1 MDSQPILID
10 ARFAPRVI
18 DGGRIDTCS
27 VPEPPLT
34 RPGDRLEGWP
44 TTRAA
49 VQRMHAAAE
58 RSSVATTTALAIVV
72 ERALIERDL
81 EQRGLALRALEL
93 DAIAART
100 TVKTPISD
108 GLSEYLRVLYEHR
121 TEVSAPPA
129 LVPIPMRLT
138 ERISATVLD
147 ELLDPDLF
155 PSALRWER
163 AATVSGLTMTEWAGF
178 ALLDL
183 VRG

>member
-1 MDSQPILID
+1 VDCQLILVD

-18 DGGRIDTCS
+18 DGGRIDAS
-27 VPEPPLT
+27 GVPEPPLT

-44 TTRAA
+44 ATRA
-49 VQRMHAAAE
+49 VVLRMHAAAE
-58 RSSVATTTALAIVV
+58 RSSVASPTAFAIVV

-81 EQRGLALRALEL
+81 EQRGLAQRAGDL
-93 DAIAART
+93 DAIAVRA

-108 GLSEYLRVLYEHR
+108 GLSEYLRVLYDHR
-121 TEVSAPPA
+121 AEVGAPPP

-138 ERISATVLD
+138 ERISAAVLD
-147 ELLDPDLF
+147 ELLNPDLF

-163 AATVSGLTMTEWAGF
+163 AAAVSGLTMTEWAAF

-183 VRG
+183 VSD